1 MSEYTPGPWKYIR
14 SEEDRVDSA
23 GSTIRYMADI
33 LDREV
38 PVDDKECQSL
48 YRELDANGKL
58 IAAAPEMADAL
69 IECCE
74 KCESSVCGGC
84 SIGRALHTAG
94 LKLAEWHELDIDNF
108 NEEEE

>member
-1 MSEYTPGPWKYIR
+1 MSEHTPGPWKYIR

-23 GSTIRYMADI
+23 GSTICYMADI

-58 IAAAPEMADAL
+58 IAAAPEMSDAL
-69 IECCE
+69 IEVCAT
-74 KCESSVCGGC
+74 CESSVCGGC
-84 SIGRALHTAG
+84 LVGRALHKAG
-94 LKLAEWHELDIDNF
+94 ITLAYWDGLDTHE
-108 NEEEE
+108 